1 MYFKFVHIDFEYA
14 GCEII
19 PKQCNEI
26 DCDTIVNDCEII
38 KDKVF
43 NSVFRCNNGDIH
55 IIVDGN
61 CFCFSVVP
69 GDGDCFYHSILK
81 SDYLSIFTGVYQLR
95 MHLASIVEMNHRNDT
110 ILQKLFYF
118 HRTDPL
124 IWLPRIR
131 KMNTWANQ
139 LDIIIAAYVLHIN
152 IITVGNYMHGFIC
165 NNMQLYMNNVLRSS
179 DYCITEGGTLY
190 VYFHE
195 FQHPMRRMTDGN
207 HFVYMEPILYIAD
220 TNLANQQDEQL
231 CAVTNVWN
239 ISQCNTNHGITNL
252 DAINN

>member
-1 MYFKFVHIDFEYA
+1 
-14 GCEII
+14 
-19 PKQCNEI
+19 
-26 DCDTIVNDCEII
+26 
-38 KDKVF
+38 
-43 NSVFRCNNGDIH
+43 
-55 IIVDGN
+55 
-61 CFCFSVVP
+61 
-69 GDGDCFYHSILK
+69 
-81 SDYLSIFTGVYQLR
+81 
-95 MHLASIVEMNHRNDT
+95 MNYRNDT

-139 LDIIIAAYVLHIN
+139 LDIIIAAYMLHIN

-207 HFVYMEPILYIAD
+207 HFAYMEPILHIAD
-220 TNLANQQDEQL
+220 TNLANQQDEQM
-231 CAVTNVWN
+231 CTVTNVRN
-239 ISQCNTNHGITNL
+239 STQCNTNHGITNL
-252 DAINN
+252 DAINKEYGQLQNAISLDDSSELTQTVESCPNEYNNNNRQDGDEDLDLLPLPNIESYNKTDKKKQLKIV